1 MARFSALFDPGS
13 GLAYFLRCAAIGSLT
28 NHAVL
33 EPCSGVNVYRRFVIT
48 AFVCLALVAVL
59 FFKSEFFDPASLL
72 LTIGGALTATFFSY
86 SRNQLQGLIVALRE
100 LTHGGIPSAQEC
112 ARELRRLTELYRL
125 QGIRGLENQER
136 HLTDPFLKYAVELL
150 VDLNNEDKIRLRLE
164 HQQASL
170 SAAHEINRQIL
181 ATLGKLLPSFGLI
194 GTLIGMV
201 LMLQRLASLDA
212 NGLPAALGLSVLT
225 TLYGA
230 VSANVVVAPLLSR
243 LQALAVEQEVSMNL
257 IKEWTVLLSRGET
270 RGVVDRLP
278 TTSLTVQTVTDR
290 LHDWHAVALG
300 AQR

>member
-1 MARFSALFDPGS
+1 M
-13 GLAYFLRCAAIGSLT
+13 
-28 NHAVL
+28 
-33 EPCSGVNVYRRFVIT
+33 YRRLAISVFL
-48 AFVCLALVAVL
+48 CLLLAIALV
-59 FFKSEFFDPASLL
+59 FKSEFFDPVSLL

-86 SRNQLQGLIVALRE
+86 SRKQLQGLIVALRE
-100 LTHGGIPSAQEC
+100 MVKGHTPSAQEC
-112 ARELRRLTELYRL
+112 GRELRRLTELYRL

-136 HLTDPFLKYAVELL
+136 HLTDPFLRYGVGLL

-201 LMLQRLASLDA
+201 LMLEKLSTLDA
-212 NGLPAALGLSVLT
+212 KGLPAALGLSVLT

-243 LQALAVEQEVSMNL
+243 LQSTAVEREVSMNL
-257 IKEWTVLLSRGET
+257 IKEWILMIARGDSTNISDNLPGSLVEAEFAMGRLDKWEPIVLT
-270 RGVVDRLP
+270 
-278 TTSLTVQTVTDR
+278 
-290 LHDWHAVALG
+290 